1 MTYFD
6 LTQIDLATTCR
17 AIGLFGFATYVT
29 GFFLLCSGRLN
40 SSRPLY
46 FGIVFVA
53 STCVMISL
61 LADFN
66 LSAALIQ
73 GFYMTMS
80 VGALLVRRP
89 RASRQAL

>member
-6 LTQIDLATTCR
+6 FTSFDLETICR
-17 AIGLFGFATYVT
+17 AIGLIGFATYVT
-29 GFFLLCSGRLN
+29 GFFCLSTGRLD
-40 SSRPLY
+40 SARPLY
-46 FGIVFVA
+46 FAIVLFA

-73 GFYMTMS
+73 GFYIVMS
-80 VGALLVRRP
+80 VGALLLRRP
-89 RASRQAL
+89 RASRQTI